1 MNNFD
6 VIEEILKNAVRCLM
20 VKRGRF
26 YADKNF
32 GSKIRANQSNAEILA
47 YARQSVDKLDGVFVK
62 SAVKNKNSVTFV
74 LTVNGEERSVTADFD

>member
-6 VIEEILKNAVRCLM
+6 VIEEILKNAVRCLT
-20 VKRGRF
+20 VKRGRV

-32 GSKIRANQSNAEILA
+32 GSKIQASQSNAEILA
-47 YARQSVDKLDGVFVK
+47 FARQSVDKLDGVFVK

>member
-6 VIEEILKNAVRCLM
+6 VIEEILKNSVRCLT

-32 GSKIRANQSNAEILA
+32 GSKIRAIQSNAEILA
-47 YARQSVDKLDGVFVK
+47 YARQSLDELDGVFVK

-74 LTVNGEERSVTADFD
+74 LMVNGEERSVTADFD

>member
-6 VIEEILKNAVRCLM
+6 VIEEILKNAVKCLT

-32 GSKIRANQSNAEILA
+32 GSKIRASQSNAEILA

>member
-6 VIEEILKNAVRCLM
+6 AIEEILKNAVKCLT

-32 GSKIRANQSNAEILA
+32 GSKIQASQSNAEILA
-47 YARQSVDKLDGVFVK
+47 YARHSVDGLDGVFVK
-62 SAVKNKNSVTFV
+62 SAAKNKNSVTFV
-74 LTVNGEERSVTADFD
+74 LTVNGEERSVIADFD

>member
-6 VIEEILKNAVRCLM
+6 VIEEILKNAVRCLT
-20 VKRGRF
+20 VKRGGF

-32 GSKIRANQSNAEILA
+32 GSKIRASQSNAEILA
-47 YARQSVDKLDGVFVK
+47 YARQSIDKLDGVFVK

>member
-1 MNNFD
+1 M
-6 VIEEILKNAVRCLM
+6 
-20 VKRGRF
+20 F

-32 GSKIRANQSNAEILA
+32 GSKIRASQSNAEILA